1 MQKELNID
9 DIMQYSQIISIVDGV
24 EPLIKNKLSKYSS
37 SSIVIDVLLMLLC
50 EHSERIPS
58 PEEQDLNLD

>member
-1 MQKELNID
+1 MQKEFNID
-9 DIMQYSQIISIVDGV
+9 DMMQYSQIISIGDGT
-24 EPLIKNKLSKYSS
+24 ESLIKNKLSKYSS

-50 EHSERIPS
+50 EHSGRIPS